1 MLEFACDEIQQNM
14 DCFARNLG
22 LECEGWDING
32 RWIQLWGKLDP
43 HRVFAFLGEPNS
55 PHQRLVAR
63 SFTLPFG
70 GPGRRLEEWVYDLG
84 EELAQLTPA
93 QQAIVTLVGDRLE
106 AAVLDE
112 FRDAEQW
119 LDLQYR
125 LHVQWE
131 PLEIPAALADQVE
144 EIWLVGTDDDS
155 IDITTNIFDQITPV
169 PGVATCYQDIFDVR
183 EDFLADQAR
192 FGFVKFV
199 TPEGDEV
206 VVDRLV
212 AWRLADETHWLTE
225 LWAEACQAAEQEGQ
239 DAPGGEHGHAG

>member
-1 MLEFACDEIQQNM
+1 MFEFACEEIQQNM
-14 DCFARNLG
+14 DCFAMNLA
-22 LECEGWDING
+22 LECEGWDANDREIH
-32 RWIQLWGKLDP
+32 LKGKLDP
-43 HRVFAFLGEPNS
+43 RRVFALLGEPSS
-55 PHQRLVAR
+55 PYQRLLAA
-63 SFTLPFG
+63 SFTLPFSG
-70 GPGRRLEEWVYDLG
+70 SGRRLKDWVYDLD
-84 EELAQLTPA
+84 EELARLTPA
-93 QQAIVTLVGDRLE
+93 QQAIVTMVGDRLE
-106 AAVLDE
+106 AAILQE
-112 FRDAEQW
+112 FQDAEQW

-125 LHVQWE
+125 LHVQSE
-131 PLEIPAALADQVE
+131 SLEIPAALADQVE